1 MIDAHHHLWRY
12 DPVELAWM
20 TPEMG
25 VLARDFTI
33 EELEGLARELGVVGT
48 VAVQAR
54 RTVHETERLLRVA
67 DAHPSILGVVG
78 WADAEDPA
86 LEATVERFAQHPRF
100 VGLREVLHDMPG
112 VDFATSPEHRRLVA
126 AAAAVGA
133 TYDLLV
139 RPEHLP
145 AATAL
150 VDSFPQVRFVV
161 DHIGKPP
168 RDASAGEPVAE
179 RRRRWAAGMRALAER
194 PNVACKLSGL
204 LTEGDWRRWR
214 ADEVAPFLDVVVD
227 AFGPSRCMVGSD
239 WPVCTLAATYGE
251 NLGLVAAYAA
261 ALSPAERR
269 AVLEGTARTWYR
281 LGRGEDGVA

>member
-12 DPVELAWM
+12 DPVELDWM
-20 TPEMG
+20 TPDMA
-25 VLARDFTI
+25 VLARDFTASD
-33 EELEGLARELGVVGT
+33 LEALARGAGVVGT

-54 RTVHETERLLRVA
+54 RTVQETTRLLAIA
-67 DAHPSILGVVG
+67 DAHPLILGVVG
-78 WADAEDPA
+78 WADARDPD
-86 LEATVERFAQHPRF
+86 LEATVERFARHPRF

-112 VDFATSPEHRRLVA
+112 VDHATSSEHRRLVA
-126 AAAAVGA
+126 AAASVDAA
-133 TYDLLV
+133 YDLLV

-150 VDSFPQVRFVV
+150 VDAFPDVRFVV

-168 RDASAGEPVAE
+168 RDARAGEPVAE
-179 RRRRWAAGMRALAER
+179 RRDRWAAGMRALAER

-214 ADEVAPFLDVVVD
+214 ATEVTPFLDVVVE

-239 WPVCTLAATYGE
+239 WPVCTLAAPYAE
-251 NLGLVAAYAA
+251 NLGLVARYAM
-261 ALSPAERR
+261 ALSPDERR

-281 LGRGEDGVA
+281 LGQGEDGDA

>member
-12 DPVELAWM
+12 DPMELDWM

-25 VLARDFTI
+25 VLRRDFTAGD
-33 EELEGLARELGVVGT
+33 LEGLAREVGVVGT
-48 VAVQAR
+48 IAVQAR
-54 RTVHETERLLRVA
+54 RTEQETERLLQIA
-67 DAHPSILGVVG
+67 DAHPLILGVVG
-78 WADAEDPA
+78 WADADAPA
-86 LEATVERFAQHPRF
+86 LEASVERFARHPRL
-100 VGLREVLHDMPG
+100 VGLREVLHDMPS
-112 VDFATSPEHRRLVA
+112 VDYAMSAAHRRLVA

-133 TYDLLV
+133 AYDLLV

-150 VDSFPQVRFVV
+150 VDAFPEVRFVI

-179 RRRRWAAGMRALAER
+179 RRERWAAGMRALAER

-214 ADEVAPFLDVVVD
+214 ADQVTPFLDVVVE
-227 AFGPSRCMVGSD
+227 AFGPARCMVGSD
-239 WPVCTLAATYGE
+239 WPVCTLAASYAE
-251 NLGLVAAYAA
+251 NLGLVATYTAA
-261 ALSPAERR
+261 WSPEERR

-281 LGRGEDGVA
+281 LDRGEDGIA

>member
-1 MIDAHHHLWRY
+1 MIDAHHHFWRY
-12 DPVELAWM
+12 DPVELDWM
-20 TPEMG
+20 TDGMDVLRRDFGAADLEA
-25 VLARDFTI
+25 LARDV
-33 EELEGLARELGVVGT
+33 GVTGT

-54 RTVHETERLLRVA
+54 RTVAETERLLAIA
-67 DAHPSILGVVG
+67 DAHPLVRGVVG
-78 WADAEDPA
+78 WADAGAPD
-86 LEATVERFAQHPRF
+86 LEATVARFAAHPRF
-100 VGLREVLHDMPG
+100 VGVREVLHDMPD
-112 VDFATSPEHRRLVA
+112 VDFATSAPHRRLVA
-126 AAAAVGA
+126 AAGAVGA

-150 VDSFPQVRFVV
+150 VDAFPDVRFVV

-168 RDASAGEPVAE
+168 RDATAGEPVAE
-179 RRRRWAAGMRALAER
+179 RRGRWARGMRALAER

-214 ADEVAPFLDVVVD
+214 SEDVVPFLDVVVE
-227 AFGPSRCMVGSD
+227 AFGPARCMVGSD
-239 WPVCTLAATYGE
+239 WPVCTLAASYAD
-251 NLGLVAAYAA
+251 NLGLVTRYAA
-261 ALSPAERR
+261 ALTPDERH

>member
-12 DPVELAWM
+12 DPVELDWM

-25 VLARDFTI
+25 VLARDFTAAEL
-33 EELEGLARELGVVGT
+33 EELGRAVGVVGT

-54 RTVHETERLLRVA
+54 RKVDETTRLLAIA

-78 WADAEDPA
+78 WADARDPH

-100 VGLREVLHDMPG
+100 VGLREVLHDMP
-112 VDFATSPEHRRLVA
+112 DTDHATSPEHRRLVA

-133 TYDLLV
+133 AYDLLV

-150 VDSFPQVRFVV
+150 VDAFPEVRFVV

-179 RRRRWAAGMRALAER
+179 RRARWAAGMRALAER

-204 LTEGDWRRWR
+204 LTEGDWRRWHP
-214 ADEVAPFLDVVVD
+214 DQVAPFLDVVVA
-227 AFGPSRCMVGSD
+227 AFGPTRCMVGSD
-239 WPVCTLAATYGE
+239 WPVCTLAASYAD
-251 NLGLVAAYAA
+251 NLGLVARYAA
-261 ALSPAERR
+261 ALAPDERR
-269 AVLEGTARTWYR
+269 AVLEGTARAWYR
-281 LGRGEDGVA
+281 LDQGEDGVA